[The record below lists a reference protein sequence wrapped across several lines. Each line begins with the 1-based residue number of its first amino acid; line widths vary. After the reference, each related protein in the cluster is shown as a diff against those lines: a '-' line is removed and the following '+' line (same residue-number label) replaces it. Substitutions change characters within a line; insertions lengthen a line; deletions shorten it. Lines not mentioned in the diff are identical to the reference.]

1 MYEARF
7 LDSNYQEP
15 VMPPSVALHN
25 MRLYTINTV
34 RVHDVSGT
42 EPPEDVFAVEI
53 GSIQLAMATS
63 LYDKMTNEISA
74 LLNTMKELVVELCEV
89 QEFQIDGGEGILKM
103 CKK

>member
-15 VMPPSVALHN
+15 VMPLSVALHN

-42 EPPEDVFAVEI
+42 EPPEDVSAVEI
-53 GSIQLAMATS
+53 GSIQLAMAT
-63 LYDKMTNEISA
+63 
-74 LLNTMKELVVELCEV
+74 LCM
-89 QEFQIDGGEGILKM
+89 IK
-103 CKK
+103 